1 MLIIGS
7 GILQIYINNDIISAY
22 NYYQTATIQSHKCF
36 GTSLCVKL
44 LKS

>member
-22 NYYQTATIQSHKCF
+22 NYYIKRLQSKTINVLAVHYV
-36 GTSLCVKL
+36 LHY
-44 LKS
+44 